1 MLRTDRLGKWGSNL
15 SLEDHRKLR
24 DASGVRV
31 RAQTFPHGLSTRGS
45 LEILGERCTV
55 QAGVR
60 PQRKEE
66 RMEGE
71 GGEQDMVSRSSA
83 LGEGE
88 SGGSG
93 SRVRCWNRHPAPSFR
108 VVSSP
113 SLLLTTSSTNK

>member
-1 MLRTDRLGKWGSNL
+1 MLRTDRMGKGDSNL
-15 SLEDHRKLR
+15 ALEDHRKLR

-31 RAQTFPHGLSTRGS
+31 RAQTFPHGLSTGWS

-66 RMEGE
+66 RMEVE
-71 GGEQDMVSRSSA
+71 GGEQEMVSRSLV

-88 SGGSG
+88 SGGRG
-93 SRVRCWNRHPAPSFR
+93 SRVGS
-108 VVSSP
+108 
-113 SLLLTTSSTNK
+113 